1 MSEWSEFTDKAEQFL
16 DKANREAVRLGDTAA
31 LHVKIK
37 LCETR
42 IANAYENLGKL
53 TYAKLREN
61 ADNASQIDAALA
73 RIDELNDECG
83 TMKRE
88 LEKLKKTAEKSE

>member
-1 MSEWSEFTDKAEQFL
+1 MSDWNDFTDKAEQFI
-16 DKANREAVRLGDTAA
+16 DKANREAVRLGDTAS

-42 IANAYENLGKL
+42 RACAYEELGKL

-61 ADNASQIDAALA
+61 EDNTSKIDAALA
-73 RIDELNDECG
+73 RIDELNDEIG
-83 TMKRE
+83 TMKRN
-88 LEKLKKTAEKSE
+88 LDSLKKSAK